1 MLDLLLILF
10 LSTHMGKSQHFLNI
24 YEDFLV
30 GLDMLKKKFK
40 KFFNIFRQITMLYNS
55 IVAKAHH
62 TLFVCRH
69 VSSFNNHFPP
79 FSEKNRAEKCFFRQF
94 LFFFILWRG
103 YCELANF
110 LAFTIEDI
118 PFEGIFFESNLWIVC
133 SHSWN

>member
-30 GLDMLKKKFK
+30 GLDRKLLKKKFK

-62 TLFVCRH
+62 TLFVCR
-69 VSSFNNHFPP
+69 SGNLRLLGFRKILQAKSN
-79 FSEKNRAEKCFFRQF
+79 SKCVFRQF
-94 LFFFILWRG
+94 LIFFIL
-103 YCELANF
+103 
-110 LAFTIEDI
+110 
-118 PFEGIFFESNLWIVC
+118 
-133 SHSWN
+133 